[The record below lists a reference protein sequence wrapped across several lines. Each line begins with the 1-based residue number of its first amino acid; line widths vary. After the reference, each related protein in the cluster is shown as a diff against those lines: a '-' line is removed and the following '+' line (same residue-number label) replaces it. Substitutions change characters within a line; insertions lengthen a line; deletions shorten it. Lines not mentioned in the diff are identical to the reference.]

1 MKVKITEQEI
11 LKKTSQTVD
20 VRQSNG
26 DSYKV
31 LSVTLKKKNNT
42 KTLFI

>member
-11 LKKTSQTVD
+11 LKKTSKTVD

-31 LSVTLKKKNNT
+31 LSITLKKKNNT